1 MELTCTA
8 SWTDLQEV
16 TLGKRPVPQ
25 GRSCGI
31 PLREHPR
38 MTNCGDRTGRGLA
51 GVRGGAC
58 RTEQSGVAE
67 HGRHGGPCRGGTSRV
82 SSASAATPLAT
93 LPLRLRARPSRGR
106 VARLCYLLR
115 PHAGVAVP
123 QNQGLIIIIKRR
135 RWRPGQA
142 RPGQARRRA
151 LAAVRP
157 PGSWATRKLRPETR
171 LGCWKL
177 AAPGVSW
184 LETGVSPGRRDHAC
198 DAASLFLARAASP
211 AIPPDGFRRRRP
223 PWGRTAPS
231 AANPTGLPSPS
242 EESGIS
248 RGPRRAGSSA
258 LNLFL
263 PSAHQGLAA
272 TSAGL

>member
-51 GVRGGAC
+51 GVRGGVC

-67 HGRHGGPCRGGTSRV
+67 HGRHGGPCRGGMSRV

-123 QNQGLIIIIKRR
+123 QNQGLIIITKRR

-142 RPGQARRRA
+142 RPGQAPRTGC
-151 LAAVRP
+151 RP
-157 PGSWATRKLRPETR
+157 PSRVLGHPEAQAGDSAW
-171 LGCWKL
+171 L
-177 AAPGVSW
+177 
-184 LETGVSPGRRDHAC
+184 LETCR
-198 DAASLFLARAASP
+198 
-211 AIPPDGFRRRRP
+211 
-223 PWGRTAPS
+223 
-231 AANPTGLPSPS
+231 
-242 EESGIS
+242 
-248 RGPRRAGSSA
+248 PRRLLAGDWGCRRKTR
-258 LNLFL
+258 
-263 PSAHQGLAA
+263 PRV
-272 TSAGL
+272 

>member
-67 HGRHGGPCRGGTSRV
+67 HGRHGGPCRGGVSRV

-123 QNQGLIIIIKRR
+123 QNQGLIIITKRR

-142 RPGQARRRA
+142 RPGQAPRTGC
-151 LAAVRP
+151 RP
-157 PGSWATRKLRPETR
+157 PSRVLGHPEAQAETR

-184 LETGVSPGRRDHAC
+184 LETWGVAGKT
-198 DAASLFLARAASP
+198 
-211 AIPPDGFRRRRP
+211 RP
-223 PWGRTAPS
+223 RV
-231 AANPTGLPSPS
+231 
-242 EESGIS
+242 
-248 RGPRRAGSSA
+248 
-258 LNLFL
+258 
-263 PSAHQGLAA
+263 
-272 TSAGL
+272 

>member
-38 MTNCGDRTGRGLA
+38 MTNCADRTGRWLA

-67 HGRHGGPCRGGTSRV
+67 HGRHGGPRRGGISRV

-123 QNQGLIIIIKRR
+123 QNQGLIIITKRR

-142 RPGQARRRA
+142 RPDQARRRA

-157 PGSWATRKLRPETR
+157 PGSWATGSSGRR
-171 LGCWKL
+171 LGL
-177 AAPGVSW
+177 VAGNLP
-184 LETGVSPGRRDHAC
+184 PP
-198 DAASLFLARAASP
+198 ASL
-211 AIPPDGFRRRRP
+211 GWRRGCRRKT
-223 PWGRTAPS
+223 R
-231 AANPTGLPSPS
+231 
-242 EESGIS
+242 
-248 RGPRRAGSSA
+248 PRV
-258 LNLFL
+258 
-263 PSAHQGLAA
+263 
-272 TSAGL
+272 

>member
-82 SSASAATPLAT
+82 SSTSAATPLAT

-142 RPGQARRRA
+142 RPGAAHWLPSA
-151 LAAVRP
+151 LPGPGP
-157 PGSWATRKLRPETR
+157 PGSSGRR
-171 LGCWKL
+171 LGL
-177 AAPGVSW
+177 VAGNLPPPGVSW
-184 LETGVSPGRRDHAC
+184 LETWGVAGKT
-198 DAASLFLARAASP
+198 
-211 AIPPDGFRRRRP
+211 RP
-223 PWGRTAPS
+223 RV
-231 AANPTGLPSPS
+231 
-242 EESGIS
+242 
-248 RGPRRAGSSA
+248 
-258 LNLFL
+258 
-263 PSAHQGLAA
+263 
-272 TSAGL
+272 

>member
-1 MELTCTA
+1 
-8 SWTDLQEV
+8 
-16 TLGKRPVPQ
+16 
-25 GRSCGI
+25 
-31 PLREHPR
+31 
-38 MTNCGDRTGRGLA
+38 MTNCADRTGRWLA

-67 HGRHGGPCRGGTSRV
+67 HGRHGGPCRGGVSRV
-82 SSASAATPLAT
+82 SWASAATPLAT

-106 VARLCYLLR
+106 VARLCYLLQ

-135 RWRPGQA
+135 PWRPGQA
-142 RPGQARRRA
+142 RPGQAPRTGC
-151 LAAVRP
+151 RP
-157 PGSWATRKLRPETR
+157 PSRVLGHPEAQAGDSAW
-171 LGCWKL
+171 L
-177 AAPGVSW
+177 
-184 LETGVSPGRRDHAC
+184 LETCRPRASLGWRLGVSPGRRDQAC
-198 DAASLFLARAASP
+198 DAASLFLALAASP
-211 AIPPDGFRRRRP
+211 AIPSGGLRRRRP